1 MKVKFKKAQNRVI
14 ECDLRPFQC
23 PQLFVQFKWQLK
35 LAKTQAEAVR
45 FFYTEEQDLR
55 DVLRYLNDQDSVFEH
70 NQQSEPFFI
79 QVECLDD

>member
-1 MKVKFKKAQNRVI
+1 MKVELNKAQNSVI

-35 LAKTQAEAVR
+35 QAKTKAKAVR
-45 FFYTEEQDLR
+45 FFYTKEQDLR
-55 DVLRYLNDQDSVFEH
+55 DVMRYLNNQDMVFQH

-79 QVECLDD
+79 QVECIDD

>member
-1 MKVKFKKAQNRVI
+1 MKVKLKKAQNRVI

-35 LAKTQAEAVR
+35 EAKIKAKAVR
-45 FFYTEEQDLR
+45 FFYTKEQDLR
-55 DVLRYLNDQDSVFEH
+55 DVMRYLDNQDMVFQH

-79 QVECLDD
+79 QVECIDD